1 MHVARDNVSNDL
13 VAIKIVKWNQKT
25 ESMERNLQLLRDW
38 MSRFIVKY
46 NKVFRRGDELWV

>member
-1 MHVARDNVSNDL
+1 MARDNVSNDL
-13 VAIKIVKWNQKT
+13 VAIKIVKWNQNT

>member
-13 VAIKIVKWNQKT
+13 VAIKIVKWNQNT

>member
-1 MHVARDNVSNDL
+1 MARDNVSNDL
-13 VAIKIVKWNQKT
+13 VAIKIVKWNQTT

>member
-1 MHVARDNVSNDL
+1 MHVARENVSNDL
-13 VAIKIVKWNQKT
+13 VAIKIVKWNQNT

-38 MSRFIVKY
+38 MSRFIMKY